1 MSHELKQVDV
11 RLKLTNKESM
21 FSRETIDTPEKAV
34 SVLAPVLAELDR
46 EEVCVVNLD
55 GKGHPINFSI
65 VSIGS
70 VNSSLITGRELYKS
84 AILSNAAAIIMIHNH
99 PSSDLQMSRLDL
111 DVTEKMMYAG
121 ALLDIDFYD
130 HVLVAGS
137 TGEMFSMREHVPEWF
152 ELSQYPSLISHGA
165 DGVKEEHSYQA
176 TSFVPV
182 TYEILQIKEGSNGE
196 VYRFL
201 KMSHV
206 QAGGM
211 QVNADDYK
219 SKYKGEWKPGET
231 LETIYER
238 FNIHRPEDFTG
249 HSLSVS
255 DVVVLESETEKKAF
269 YVDSFGFSELKDFFV
284 ERFERTEQQKKMIA
298 GFREKTETYF
308 RPVEGMNATEVEDA
322 VRDYLMDTIRRQDLL
337 IQIGEVMVYGS
348 RCRGTE
354 KTTSDIDI
362 VVEYKGDIR
371 EDDLFNLFHEDEF
384 LLGNHKVDINP
395 IQADKSGNIA
405 EFLQQATIY
414 MESEMVFSIGNR
426 YIYIQDATEGYDY
439 TIYGLD
445 MKEIDGGVYDDSDI
459 AIYEALDE
467 IVADL
472 REYPDGNIVKGSV
485 RKDSPLVPVNLDEF
499 EEAVERSQY
508 VPPKITYTVAE
519 CGEFHSMGRYRDN
532 IENVNAAIA
541 FWNEYKQ
548 GTLNGVPSI
557 GILVHTSGQTEMEDA
572 QVDLVSGKTMDLDM
586 IRYYPAIHTEEAA
599 IQKICELV
607 ENLPDVNVIGKVP
620 ENVSAE
626 LILREFDPKQETY
639 NEEERSLIKEYAV
652 QVKDMSKTRGLA
664 RCICYQEKFG
674 NQDVALVVIEARREM
689 QERQG
694 GKEERLRQKKR

>member
-1 MSHELKQVDV
+1 MHK
-11 RLKLTNKESM
+11 R
-21 FSRETIDTPEKAV
+21 
-34 SVLAPVLAELDR
+34 
-46 EEVCVVNLD
+46 
-55 GKGHPINFSI
+55 
-65 VSIGS
+65 
-70 VNSSLITGRELYKS
+70 
-84 AILSNAAAIIMIHNH
+84 
-99 PSSDLQMSRLDL
+99 
-111 DVTEKMMYAG
+111 YAR
-121 ALLDIDFYD
+121 
-130 HVLVAGS
+130 S
-137 TGEMFSMREHVPEWF
+137 
-152 ELSQYPSLISHGA
+152 LSQVA
-165 DGVKEEHSYQA
+165 DSVKEEASYHGMPP
-176 TSFVPV
+176 T
-182 TYEILQIKEGSNGE
+182 TYEILQIREGSNGE
-196 VYRFL
+196 AYRFF

-206 QAGGM
+206 QAGGL
-211 QVNADDYK
+211 QVKAEDYE
-219 SKYKGEWKPGET
+219 SMYKEELKPGET
-231 LETIYER
+231 LDTIYER
-238 FNIHRPEDFTG
+238 FNIHRPKDFTG

-255 DVVVLESETEKKAF
+255 DVIVLESESEKKAF

-284 ERFERTEQQKKMIA
+284 ERFERTEQQKAIIED
-298 GFREKTETYF
+298 FREKTETYF
-308 RPVEGMNATEVEDA
+308 RPVEDMTAIEVED
-322 VRDYLMDTIRRQDLL
+322 VVYNYLMDTIRQQDLL

-354 KTTSDIDI
+354 KMTSDIDI

-395 IQADKSGNIA
+395 IKDDKSGNIA
-405 EFLQQATIY
+405 DFLRQAAIY

-445 MKEIDGGVYDDSDI
+445 MKEIDGGVYDDLDMS
-459 AIYEALDE
+459 IYEALDE

-532 IENVNAAIA
+532 IENVNEAIA
-541 FWNEYKQ
+541 LWNEYKK

-557 GILVHTSGQTEMEDA
+557 GILVHTPGQSERDDT
-572 QVDLVSGKTMDLDM
+572 QVDLVSGKTIDLDM
-586 IRYYPAIHTEEAA
+586 IRYYPEINTEEAA

-607 ENLPDVNVIGKVP
+607 EKLSDVEVIGKVP

-626 LILREFDPKQETY
+626 LILREFDPKQEIY
-639 NEEERSLIKEYAV
+639 NEEERSLIKEYAL
-652 QVKDMSKTRGLA
+652 QVKDMQKTKGLA

-674 NQDVALVVIEARREM
+674 NQDVALAMITAREEIEEM
-689 QERQG
+689 KTE
-694 GKEERLRQKKR
+694 KVKFVKKC

>member
-1 MSHELKQVDV
+1 MQVKAEDY
-11 RLKLTNKESM
+11 ESM
-21 FSRETIDTPEKAV
+21 
-34 SVLAPVLAELDR
+34 
-46 EEVCVVNLD
+46 
-55 GKGHPINFSI
+55 
-65 VSIGS
+65 
-70 VNSSLITGRELYKS
+70 
-84 AILSNAAAIIMIHNH
+84 
-99 PSSDLQMSRLDL
+99 
-111 DVTEKMMYAG
+111 
-121 ALLDIDFYD
+121 
-130 HVLVAGS
+130 
-137 TGEMFSMREHVPEWF
+137 
-152 ELSQYPSLISHGA
+152 
-165 DGVKEEHSYQA
+165 
-176 TSFVPV
+176 
-182 TYEILQIKEGSNGE
+182 
-196 VYRFL
+196 
-201 KMSHV
+201 
-206 QAGGM
+206 
-211 QVNADDYK
+211 
-219 SKYKGEWKPGET
+219 YKGELKPGET
-231 LETIYER
+231 LDTIYER
-238 FNIHRPEDFTG
+238 FNIHRPKDFTG

-255 DVVVLESETEKKAF
+255 DVIVLESESEKKAF
-269 YVDSFGFSELKDFFV
+269 YVDSFGFSEFKDFFV
-284 ERFERTEQQKKMIA
+284 ERFERTEQQKAIIED
-298 GFREKTETYF
+298 FREKTETYF
-308 RPVEGMNATEVEDA
+308 RPVEGMTAIEVEDV

-371 EDDLFNLFHEDEF
+371 EDDLFNLLHEDEF

-395 IQADKSGNIA
+395 IKDDKSGNIA
-405 EFLQQATIY
+405 DFLRQAAIY
-414 MESEMVFSIGNR
+414 MESEMVFSIADR

-445 MKEIDGGVYDDSDI
+445 MKEIDGGVYDDLDMS
-459 AIYEALDE
+459 IYEVLDE

-532 IENVNAAIA
+532 IENVNEAIA
-541 FWNEYKQ
+541 LWNEYKK

-557 GILVHTSGQTEMEDA
+557 GILVHTPGQTELEDV

-586 IRYYPAIHTEEAA
+586 IRYYPEINTEETA

-607 ENLPDVNVIGKVP
+607 ENLHDVEVIGKVP

-626 LILREFDPKQETY
+626 LILREFDPKQEIY

-652 QVKDMSKTRGLA
+652 QVKDMPKTKGLA

-674 NQDVALVVIEARREM
+674 NQDVALAMITAREEIEEM
-689 QERQG
+689 KRGGQEYVKQI
-694 GKEERLRQKKR
+694 

>member
-1 MSHELKQVDV
+1 M
-11 RLKLTNKESM
+11 
-21 FSRETIDTPEKAV
+21 REKKIDTPEKAV

-55 GKGHPINFSI
+55 GKGHPINFSV

-121 ALLDIDFYD
+121 VLLDIDFYD
-130 HVLVAGS
+130 HVLVAGN
-137 TGEMFSMREHVPEWF
+137 TGEMFSMRERVPELF
-152 ELSQYPSLISHGA
+152 ELSQYPSLISHKT
-165 DGVKEEHSYQA
+165 DGVKEETSYQA
-176 TSFVPV
+176 TSFAPV

-196 VYRFL
+196 AYRFL

-206 QAGGM
+206 QVSGM
-211 QVNADDYK
+211 QVNADDYE
-219 SKYKGEWKPGET
+219 SKYKEEWKPGET
-231 LETIYER
+231 LEKIYER

-255 DVVVLESETEKKAF
+255 DVVVLESETEKKVF

-308 RPVEGMNATEVEDA
+308 RPVEGMNATEVENA

-414 MESEMVFSIGNR
+414 MENEMVFSIGNR

-459 AIYEALDE
+459 SIYEALDE

-472 REYPDGNIVKGSV
+472 REYPDGNIVKGNI

-499 EEAVERSQY
+499 EEAVEGSQY

-519 CGEFHSMGRYRDN
+519 CGEFHSMGRYRDDV
-532 IENVNAAIA
+532 ENVDEAIA
-541 FWNEYKQ
+541 LWNEYRE

-557 GILVHTSGQTEMEDA
+557 GILVHTPGQSEMDDT
-572 QVDLVSGKTMDLDM
+572 QVDLVSGKTMDLDI
-586 IRYYPAIHTEEAA
+586 IRYYPAINIEEAA

-607 ENLPDVNVIGKVP
+607 ENLHDVEVIGKVP

-626 LILREFDPKQETY
+626 LILREFDPKQEIY

-652 QVKDMSKTRGLA
+652 QVKDMPKTRGLA
-664 RCICYQEKFG
+664 RCIC
-674 NQDVALVVIEARREM
+674 
-689 QERQG
+689 
-694 GKEERLRQKKR
+694 

>member
-1 MSHELKQVDV
+1 MSRELKQVDV
-11 RLKLTNKESM
+11 RLKLTDKESM

-55 GKGHPINFSI
+55 GKGHPINFSV

-121 ALLDIDFYD
+121 VLLDIDFYD

-137 TGEMFSMREHVPEWF
+137 TGEMFSMREHVPELF

-196 VYRFL
+196 AYRFL

-206 QAGGM
+206 QASGM
-211 QVNADDYK
+211 QVNADDYE
-219 SKYKGEWKPGET
+219 SKYKEEWKPGET

-426 YIYIQDATEGYDY
+426 YIYIQNATEGYDY

-459 AIYEALDE
+459 SIYEALDE

-519 CGEFHSMGRYRDN
+519 CGEFHSMGRYRDD
-532 IENVNAAIA
+532 IENVNEAITL
-541 FWNEYKQ
+541 WNEYKK

-557 GILVHTSGQTEMEDA
+557 GILVYTPGQTELEDV

-586 IRYYPAIHTEEAA
+586 IWYYPEINTEEIA

-607 ENLPDVNVIGKVP
+607 ENLHDVEVIGKVP

-626 LILREFDPKQETY
+626 LILREFDPEQEIY
-639 NEEERSLIKEYAV
+639 NEEERSLIKEYAL
-652 QVKDMSKTRGLA
+652 QVKDMQKTKGLA
-664 RCICYQEKFG
+664 RCTCYQEKFG
-674 NQDVALVVIEARREM
+674 NQDVALAMITARGEIEEM
-689 QERQG
+689 KEIRH
-694 GKEERLRQKKR
+694 GKKI

>member
-1 MSHELKQVDV
+1 MSRELKQVDV
-11 RLKLTNKESM
+11 RLKLTDKESV

-55 GKGHPINFSI
+55 GKGHPINFSV

-121 ALLDIDFYD
+121 VLLDINFYD

-137 TGEMFSMREHVPEWF
+137 TGEIFSMREHVPELF
-152 ELSQYPSLISHGA
+152 ELSQYPSLISHVA
-165 DGVKEEHSYQA
+165 DSVKEETSYQA

-196 VYRFL
+196 AYRFL

-206 QAGGM
+206 QASGM
-211 QVNADDYK
+211 QVNVADYE
-219 SKYKGEWKPGET
+219 SKYKEAWKPGET

-238 FNIHRPEDFTG
+238 FNIHRSGDFTG

-255 DVVVLESETEKKAF
+255 EVVVLESETEKKAF

-308 RPVEGMNATEVEDA
+308 HPVEGMNALEVENA

-354 KTTSDIDI
+354 KSTSDIDI

-384 LLGNHKVDINP
+384 LLGNHTVDI
-395 IQADKSGNIA
+395 
-405 EFLQQATIY
+405 L
-414 MESEMVFSIGNR
+414 
-426 YIYIQDATEGYDY
+426 
-439 TIYGLD
+439 
-445 MKEIDGGVYDDSDI
+445 
-459 AIYEALDE
+459 
-467 IVADL
+467 
-472 REYPDGNIVKGSV
+472 
-485 RKDSPLVPVNLDEF
+485 
-499 EEAVERSQY
+499 
-508 VPPKITYTVAE
+508 
-519 CGEFHSMGRYRDN
+519 
-532 IENVNAAIA
+532 
-541 FWNEYKQ
+541 
-548 GTLNGVPSI
+548 
-557 GILVHTSGQTEMEDA
+557 
-572 QVDLVSGKTMDLDM
+572 
-586 IRYYPAIHTEEAA
+586 
-599 IQKICELV
+599 
-607 ENLPDVNVIGKVP
+607 
-620 ENVSAE
+620 
-626 LILREFDPKQETY
+626 
-639 NEEERSLIKEYAV
+639 SLIH
-652 QVKDMSKTRGLA
+652 
-664 RCICYQEKFG
+664 I
-674 NQDVALVVIEARREM
+674 
-689 QERQG
+689 
-694 GKEERLRQKKR
+694 

>member
-21 FSRETIDTPEKAV
+21 FSRETIDTPEKAI

-55 GKGHPINFSI
+55 GKGHPINFSV

-84 AILSNAAAIIMIHNH
+84 AISSNAAAIIMIHNH

-121 ALLDIDFYD
+121 VLLDIDFYD

-137 TGEMFSMREHVPEWF
+137 TGEMFSMREHVPELF

-196 VYRFL
+196 AYRFL

-206 QAGGM
+206 QASGM
-211 QVNADDYK
+211 QVNADDYE
-219 SKYKGEWKPGET
+219 SKYKEEWKPGET

-426 YIYIQDATEGYDY
+426 YIYIQNATEGYDY

-459 AIYEALDE
+459 SIYEALDE

-519 CGEFHSMGRYRDN
+519 CGEFHSMGRYRDD
-532 IENVNAAIA
+532 IENVNEAITL
-541 FWNEYKQ
+541 WNEYKK

-557 GILVHTSGQTEMEDA
+557 GILVYTPGQTELEDV

-586 IRYYPAIHTEEAA
+586 IWYYPEINTEEIA

-607 ENLPDVNVIGKVP
+607 ENLHDVEVIGKVP

-626 LILREFDPKQETY
+626 LILREFDPEQEIY
-639 NEEERSLIKEYAV
+639 NEEERSLIKEYAL
-652 QVKDMSKTRGLA
+652 QVKDMQKTKGLA

-674 NQDVALVVIEARREM
+674 NQDVALAMITARGEIEEM
-689 QERQG
+689 KEIRH
-694 GKEERLRQKKR
+694 GKKI

>member
-1 MSHELKQVDV
+1 MSRELKQVDV
-11 RLKLTNKESM
+11 RLKLTDKESM

-55 GKGHPINFSI
+55 GKGHPINFSV

-121 ALLDIDFYD
+121 VLLDIDFYD
-130 HVLVAGS
+130 HVLVAGR
-137 TGEMFSMREHVPEWF
+137 TGEMFSMREHVPKLF
-152 ELSQYPSLISHGA
+152 EPSRYPSLISHGA
-165 DGVKEEHSYQA
+165 DGVKEETSYQA

-196 VYRFL
+196 AYRFL

-206 QAGGM
+206 QASGM
-211 QVNADDYK
+211 QVNADDYE
-219 SKYKGEWKPGET
+219 SKYKEEWKPGGT

-308 RPVEGMNATEVEDA
+308 RPVEGMNATEVENA

-354 KTTSDIDI
+354 KSTSDIDI

-371 EDDLFNLFHEDEF
+371 EDDLFNLLHEDEF

-414 MESEMVFSIGNR
+414 MESEMVFSVGNR
-426 YIYIQDATEGYDY
+426 YIYIQDATKGYDY

-459 AIYEALDE
+459 SIYEALDE

-472 REYPDGNIVKGSV
+472 REYPDGNIVKGNV
-485 RKDSPLVPVNLDEF
+485 KEDSPLVPVNLDEF
-499 EEAVERSQY
+499 EEAVEHSQY
-508 VPPKITYTVAE
+508 VPPKIPHTVAE

-532 IENVNAAIA
+532 IENVNEAIA
-541 FWNEYKQ
+541 LWNEYRE

-557 GILVHTSGQTEMEDA
+557 GILVHTPGQSERDDT
-572 QVDLVSGKTMDLDM
+572 QVDLVSGKAIDLDM
-586 IRYYPAIHTEEAA
+586 IRYYPEINTEEAA

-607 ENLPDVNVIGKVP
+607 ENLHDVEVIGKVP

-626 LILREFDPKQETY
+626 LILREFDPKQEIY
-639 NEEERSLIKEYAV
+639 NEEERSLIKEYAA
-652 QVKDMSKTRGLA
+652 QVKDMPKTRGLA

-674 NQDVALVVIEARREM
+674 NQDVALAMITAREEIDEVKEIRH
-689 QERQG
+689 
-694 GKEERLRQKKR
+694 GKKI

>member
-1 MSHELKQVDV
+1 
-11 RLKLTNKESM
+11 
-21 FSRETIDTPEKAV
+21 
-34 SVLAPVLAELDR
+34 
-46 EEVCVVNLD
+46 
-55 GKGHPINFSI
+55 
-65 VSIGS
+65 
-70 VNSSLITGRELYKS
+70 
-84 AILSNAAAIIMIHNH
+84 
-99 PSSDLQMSRLDL
+99 
-111 DVTEKMMYAG
+111 
-121 ALLDIDFYD
+121 
-130 HVLVAGS
+130 
-137 TGEMFSMREHVPEWF
+137 
-152 ELSQYPSLISHGA
+152 
-165 DGVKEEHSYQA
+165 
-176 TSFVPV
+176 
-182 TYEILQIKEGSNGE
+182 
-196 VYRFL
+196 
-201 KMSHV
+201 
-206 QAGGM
+206 
-211 QVNADDYK
+211 
-219 SKYKGEWKPGET
+219 
-231 LETIYER
+231 
-238 FNIHRPEDFTG
+238 
-249 HSLSVS
+249 
-255 DVVVLESETEKKAF
+255 
-269 YVDSFGFSELKDFFV
+269 
-284 ERFERTEQQKKMIA
+284 MIA

-459 AIYEALDE
+459 SIYEALDE

-499 EEAVERSQY
+499 EEAVEHSRY

-519 CGEFHSMGRYRDN
+519 CGEFHSMGRYRDDV
-532 IENVNAAIA
+532 ENVNEAIA
-541 FWNEYKQ
+541 LWNEYRE

-557 GILVHTSGQTEMEDA
+557 GILVHTPGQSELEDK
-572 QVDLVSGKTMDLDM
+572 QVDLVSGKTVDLDM
-586 IRYYPAIHTEEAA
+586 IRYYPKINIEEAA

-607 ENLPDVNVIGKVP
+607 ENLHDVEVIGKVS

-626 LILREFDPKQETY
+626 LILREFDPKQEIY
-639 NEEERSLIKEYAV
+639 NEEERSLIKEYAS
-652 QVKDMSKTRGLA
+652 QVKDMQKTKGLA

-674 NQDVALVVIEARREM
+674 NQDVALAMITAREEIEEM
-689 QERQG
+689 KEIRH
-694 GKEERLRQKKR
+694 GKKI

>member
-1 MSHELKQVDV
+1 MSRELKQVDV
-11 RLKLTNKESM
+11 RLKLTDKESV

-55 GKGHPINFSI
+55 GKGHPINFSV

-137 TGEMFSMREHVPEWF
+137 TGEMFSMREHVPELF
-152 ELSQYPSLISHGA
+152 ELSRYPSLISHGA

-196 VYRFL
+196 AYRFL

-206 QAGGM
+206 QASGM
-211 QVNADDYK
+211 QVNADDYE
-219 SKYKGEWKPGET
+219 SKYKEEWKPGET

-298 GFREKTETYF
+298 GFREKTEMYF
-308 RPVEGMNATEVEDA
+308 CLVEGMKATEVENA

-348 RCRGTE
+348 RWRGIE
-354 KTTSDIDI
+354 KSTSDIDI

-371 EDDLFNLFHEDEF
+371 EDDLFNLLHEDEF

-445 MKEIDGGVYDDSDI
+445 MKELDGGVYDDSDI
-459 AIYEALDE
+459 SIYEALDE

-472 REYPDGNIVKGSV
+472 REYPDGNIVKGNV

-499 EEAVERSQY
+499 EEAVERSRY
-508 VPPKITYTVAE
+508 VPSKITYTVAE
-519 CGEFHSMGRYRDN
+519 CGEFHSMGRYRDDV
-532 IENVNAAIA
+532 ENVNEAIDL
-541 FWNEYKQ
+541 WNEYRE

-557 GILVHTSGQTEMEDA
+557 GILVHTPGQSELEDK
-572 QVDLVSGKTMDLDM
+572 QVDLVSGKTVDLDM
-586 IRYYPAIHTEEAA
+586 IRYYPEINTEEAA

-607 ENLPDVNVIGKVP
+607 ENLHDVELVGKVP

-626 LILREFDPKQETY
+626 LILREFDPKQEIY
-639 NEEERSLIKEYAV
+639 NEEERSLIKEYAT
-652 QVKDMSKTRGLA
+652 QVKDMPKTRGLA

-674 NQDVALVVIEARREM
+674 NQDVALAMIAA
-689 QERQG
+689 
-694 GKEERLRQKKR
+694 KEEIEEMKMGKVKFVK

>member
-11 RLKLTNKESM
+11 RLKLTDKESM
-21 FSRETIDTPEKAV
+21 FSREVIDTPEKAV

-55 GKGHPINFSI
+55 GKGRPINFSV

-70 VNSSLITGRELYKS
+70 VNTSFVTGRELYKS
-84 AILSNAAAIIMIHNH
+84 AILSNAAAMIMLHNH
-99 PSSDLQMSRLDL
+99 PLSDLKMSMSDRNI
-111 DVTEKMMYAG
+111 TEKMMYAG
-121 ALLDIDFYD
+121 ILLDIDFYD
-130 HVLVAGS
+130 HIIVAGR
-137 TGEMFSMREHVPEWF
+137 TGELFSMRENVPELF
-152 ELSQYPSLISHGA
+152 DSKRYARSLSQVADSVREEASYHGMPP
-165 DGVKEEHSYQA
+165 
-176 TSFVPV
+176 T
-182 TYEILQIKEGSNGE
+182 TYEILQIREGSNGE
-196 VYRFL
+196 AYRFF

-206 QAGGM
+206 QAGGL
-211 QVNADDYK
+211 QVKAEDYE
-219 SKYKGEWKPGET
+219 SMYKEELKPGET
-231 LETIYER
+231 LDTIYER
-238 FNIHRPEDFTG
+238 FNIHRPKDFTG

-255 DVVVLESETEKKAF
+255 DVVVLESETERKAF

-308 RPVEGMNATEVEDA
+308 HPVEGMNATEVENA

-362 VVEYKGDIR
+362 VVEYKGDMR
-371 EDDLFNLFHEDEF
+371 EDDLFNLLHEDEF

-395 IQADKSGNIA
+395 IKDDKSGNIA
-405 EFLQQATIY
+405 DFLRQAAIY
-414 MESEMVFSIGNR
+414 MESEMVFSIADR

-459 AIYEALDE
+459 SIYKALEE

-472 REYPDGNIVKGSV
+472 REYPDGNIVKGNI
-485 RKDSPLVPVNLDEF
+485 KEDSLLLPVNLDEF
-499 EEAVERSQY
+499 EEAVERSEY

-532 IENVNAAIA
+532 IENVEEAIA
-541 FWNEYKQ
+541 LWREYQ
-548 GTLNGVPSI
+548 DGNLNAVPSI
-557 GILVHTSGQTEMEDA
+557 GILVYSPGRPGVENPQM
-572 QVDLVSGKTMDLDM
+572 DLVSGRMMDLDM
-586 IRYYPAIHTEEAA
+586 IRYYPEINAEEAA

-607 ENLPDVNVIGKVP
+607 ENLHDVEVVGKVP

-626 LILREFDPKQETY
+626 LILREFDPKQEIY
-639 NEEERSLIKEYAV
+639 NEEERSLIKEYAL
-652 QVKDMSKTRGLA
+652 QVKDMQKTKGLA

-674 NQDVALVVIEARREM
+674 NQDVALAMITAREEIEEVKRGG
-689 QERQG
+689 QEYVKQI
-694 GKEERLRQKKR
+694 

>member
-1 MSHELKQVDV
+1 MSRELKQVDV
-11 RLKLTNKESM
+11 RLKLTDKESM

-55 GKGHPINFSI
+55 GKGHPINFSV

-121 ALLDIDFYD
+121 VLLDIDFYD

-137 TGEMFSMREHVPEWF
+137 TGEMFSMREHVPELF

-196 VYRFL
+196 AYRFL

-206 QAGGM
+206 QASGM
-211 QVNADDYK
+211 QVNADDYE
-219 SKYKGEWKPGET
+219 SKYKEEWKPGET

-426 YIYIQDATEGYDY
+426 YIYIQNATEGYDY

-459 AIYEALDE
+459 SIYEALDE

-519 CGEFHSMGRYRDN
+519 CGEFHSMGRYRDDV
-532 IENVNAAIA
+532 ESVNEAIDL
-541 FWNEYKQ
+541 WNKYKK

-557 GILVHTSGQTEMEDA
+557 GILVHTLGQSERDDT

-586 IRYYPAIHTEEAA
+586 IRYYPEINTEEAA

-607 ENLPDVNVIGKVP
+607 ENLPDVNVVGKVP

-626 LILREFDPKQETY
+626 LILREFDPKQEIY

-652 QVKDMSKTRGLA
+652 QVKNMPKTRGLA

-674 NQDVALVVIEARREM
+674 NQDVALAMITARAEIEEVKMEKGRFVI
-689 QERQG
+689 
-694 GKEERLRQKKR
+694 KC

>member
-1 MSHELKQVDV
+1 MSRELKQVDV
-11 RLKLTNKESM
+11 RLKLTDKESM

-55 GKGHPINFSI
+55 GKGHPINFSV

-121 ALLDIDFYD
+121 VLLDIDFYD

-137 TGEMFSMREHVPEWF
+137 TGEMFSMREHVPELF
-152 ELSQYPSLISHGA
+152 ELSRYPSLISHGA

-196 VYRFL
+196 AYRFL

-206 QAGGM
+206 QASGM
-211 QVNADDYK
+211 QVNADDYE
-219 SKYKGEWKPGET
+219 SKYKEEWKPGET

-322 VRDYLMDTIRRQDLL
+322 VRDYLMDTIRRKDLL

-354 KTTSDIDI
+354 KSTSDIDI

-371 EDDLFNLFHEDEF
+371 EDDLFNLLHEDEF

-405 EFLQQATIY
+405 EFLRQATIY

-459 AIYEALDE
+459 SIYEALDE

-472 REYPDGNIVKGSV
+472 REYPDGNIVKGNV
-485 RKDSPLVPVNLDEF
+485 RKESPLVPVNLDEF
-499 EEAVERSQY
+499 EEAVERSRY

-519 CGEFHSMGRYRDN
+519 CGEFHSMGRYRDDV
-532 IENVNAAIA
+532 ENVDEAIA
-541 FWNEYKQ
+541 LWNEYRE

-557 GILVHTSGQTEMEDA
+557 GILVHTSGQSELEDA

-607 ENLPDVNVIGKVP
+607 ENLHDVELVGKVP

-626 LILREFDPKQETY
+626 LILREFDPKQEIY

-652 QVKDMSKTRGLA
+652 QVKDMQKTRGLA

-674 NQDVALVVIEARREM
+674 NQDVALAMITAREEIEEM
-689 QERQG
+689 KM
-694 GKEERLRQKKR
+694 GKMKFVK

>member
-1 MSHELKQVDV
+1 MSRELKQVDV
-11 RLKLTNKESM
+11 RLKLTDKESV

-55 GKGHPINFSI
+55 GKGHPINFSV

-121 ALLDIDFYD
+121 VLLDIDFYD

-137 TGEMFSMREHVPEWF
+137 TGEMFSMREHVPELF
-152 ELSQYPSLISHGA
+152 ELSQYPSLISHVA
-165 DGVKEEHSYQA
+165 DSVQEETSYQA

-211 QVNADDYK
+211 QVNADDYE
-219 SKYKGEWKPGET
+219 SKYKEEWKPGET

-459 AIYEALDE
+459 SIYEALDE

-472 REYPDGNIVKGSV
+472 REYPDGNIVKESV

-532 IENVNAAIA
+532 IENVNEAIA
-541 FWNEYKQ
+541 LWNEYRE

-557 GILVHTSGQTEMEDA
+557 GILVHTPGQSERDDT
-572 QVDLVSGKTMDLDM
+572 QVDLVSGKAIDLDM
-586 IRYYPAIHTEEAA
+586 IRYYPSINTEETA

-607 ENLPDVNVIGKVP
+607 ENLPDVNVVGKVP

-626 LILREFDPKQETY
+626 LILREFDPKQEIY
-639 NEEERSLIKEYAV
+639 NEEERSLIKEYAL
-652 QVKDMSKTRGLA
+652 QVKDMPKTKGLA

-674 NQDVALVVIEARREM
+674 NQDVALAMITAREEIEEVKEIRH
-689 QERQG
+689 
-694 GKEERLRQKKR
+694 GKKI

>member
-11 RLKLTNKESM
+11 RLKLTDKESV

-55 GKGHPINFSI
+55 GKGHPINFSV

-99 PSSDLQMSRLDL
+99 PSSDLHMSRLDL

-121 ALLDIDFYD
+121 VLLDIDFYD

-137 TGEMFSMREHVPEWF
+137 TGEMFSMREHMPELF
-152 ELSQYPSLISHGA
+152 EPSRYPSLISHVA
-165 DGVKEEHSYQA
+165 DSVKEETSYQA

-196 VYRFL
+196 AYRFL

-206 QAGGM
+206 QASGM
-211 QVNADDYK
+211 QVNVADYE
-219 SKYKGEWKPGET
+219 SKYKEAWKPGET

-238 FNIHRPEDFTG
+238 FNIHRSGDFTG

-308 RPVEGMNATEVEDA
+308 HPVEGMNALEVENA

-354 KTTSDIDI
+354 KSTSDIDI

-384 LLGNHKVDINP
+384 LLGNHTVDINP

-445 MKEIDGGVYDDSDI
+445 MKELDGGVYDDSDI
-459 AIYEALDE
+459 SIYESLDE

-472 REYPDGNIVKGSV
+472 REYPDGNIVKGNV

-499 EEAVERSQY
+499 EEAVERSRY
-508 VPPKITYTVAE
+508 VPPKINYTVAE
-519 CGEFHSMGRYRDN
+519 CGEFHSMGRYRDDVKS
-532 IENVNAAIA
+532 VNEAIA
-541 FWNEYKQ
+541 LWNEYRE
-548 GTLNGVPSI
+548 GNLNGVPSI
-557 GILVHTSGQTEMEDA
+557 GILVHTPGQLEREDK

-586 IRYYPAIHTEEAA
+586 IRYYPSINTEETA

-607 ENLPDVNVIGKVP
+607 ENLPDVNVVGKVP

-626 LILREFDPKQETY
+626 LILREFDPKQEIY
-639 NEEERSLIKEYAV
+639 NEEERSLIKEYAI
-652 QVKDMSKTRGLA
+652 QVKDMQKTKGLA

-674 NQDVALVVIEARREM
+674 NQDVALAMITAREEIDEVKEIRH
-689 QERQG
+689 
-694 GKEERLRQKKR
+694 GKKI

>member
-1 MSHELKQVDV
+1 MSRELKQVDV
-11 RLKLTNKESM
+11 RLKLTDKESM

-34 SVLAPVLAELDR
+34 SVLAPVLVAELDR

-55 GKGHPINFSI
+55 GKGHPINFSV

-121 ALLDIDFYD
+121 VLLDIDFYD

-137 TGEMFSMREHVPEWF
+137 TGEMFSMREHVPELF

-196 VYRFL
+196 AYRFL

-206 QAGGM
+206 QASGM
-211 QVNADDYK
+211 QVNADDYE
-219 SKYKGEWKPGET
+219 SKYKEEWKPGET

-426 YIYIQDATEGYDY
+426 YIYIQNATEGYDY

-459 AIYEALDE
+459 SIYEALDE

-519 CGEFHSMGRYRDN
+519 CGEFHSMGRYRDD
-532 IENVNAAIA
+532 IENVNEAITL
-541 FWNEYKQ
+541 WNEYKK

-557 GILVHTSGQTEMEDA
+557 GILVYTPGQTELEDV

-586 IRYYPAIHTEEAA
+586 IWYYPEINTEEIA

-607 ENLPDVNVIGKVP
+607 ENLHDVEVIGKVP

-626 LILREFDPKQETY
+626 LILREFDPEQEIY
-639 NEEERSLIKEYAV
+639 NEEERSLIKEYAL
-652 QVKDMSKTRGLA
+652 QVKDMQKTKGLA

-674 NQDVALVVIEARREM
+674 NQDVALAMITARGEIEEM
-689 QERQG
+689 KEIRH
-694 GKEERLRQKKR
+694 GKKI

>member
-1 MSHELKQVDV
+1 MSRELKQVDV
-11 RLKLTNKESM
+11 RLKLTDKESM

-55 GKGHPINFSI
+55 GKGHPINFSV

-99 PSSDLQMSRLDL
+99 PSSDLRMSRLDL

-121 ALLDIDFYD
+121 VLLDIDFYD

-137 TGEMFSMREHVPEWF
+137 TGEIFSMREHVPELF
-152 ELSQYPSLISHGA
+152 EPSQYPSLISHVA
-165 DGVKEEHSYQA
+165 DSVKEETFYQA

-196 VYRFL
+196 AYRFL
-201 KMSHV
+201 KMNHV
-206 QAGGM
+206 QVSGM
-211 QVNADDYK
+211 QVNADDYE
-219 SKYKGEWKPGET
+219 SKYKEAWKQGET

-238 FNIHRPEDFTG
+238 FNIHRPENFTG

-308 RPVEGMNATEVEDA
+308 RPVEGMNASEVENA
-322 VRDYLMDTIRRQDLL
+322 VRDYLMDAIRRQDLL
-337 IQIGEVMVYGS
+337 IQIGEVMIYGS

-354 KTTSDIDI
+354 KSTSDIDI

-459 AIYEALDE
+459 SIYEALDE

-499 EEAVERSQY
+499 EEAVEHSRY

-519 CGEFHSMGRYRDN
+519 CGEFHSMGRYRDDV
-532 IENVNAAIA
+532 ENVNEAIA
-541 FWNEYKQ
+541 LWNEYRE

-557 GILVHTSGQTEMEDA
+557 GILVHTPGQSELEDK
-572 QVDLVSGKTMDLDM
+572 QVDLVSGKTVDLDM
-586 IRYYPAIHTEEAA
+586 IRYYPKINIEEAA

-607 ENLPDVNVIGKVP
+607 ENLHDVEVIGKVP

-626 LILREFDPKQETY
+626 LILREFDPKQEIY
-639 NEEERSLIKEYAV
+639 NEEERSLIKEYAS
-652 QVKDMSKTRGLA
+652 QVKDMQKTKGLA

-674 NQDVALVVIEARREM
+674 NQDVALAMITAREEIDEVKMEKGRFVI
-689 QERQG
+689 
-694 GKEERLRQKKR
+694 KC

>member
-1 MSHELKQVDV
+1 MSRELKQVDV
-11 RLKLTNKESM
+11 RLKLTDKESM

-55 GKGHPINFSI
+55 GKGHPINFSV

-121 ALLDIDFYD
+121 VLLDIDFYD
-130 HVLVAGS
+130 HVLVAGN
-137 TGEMFSMREHVPEWF
+137 TGEMFSMRERVPELF
-152 ELSQYPSLISHGA
+152 ELSQYPSLISHKT
-165 DGVKEEHSYQA
+165 DGVKEETSYQA
-176 TSFVPV
+176 TSFAPV

-196 VYRFL
+196 AYRFL

-206 QAGGM
+206 QVSGM
-211 QVNADDYK
+211 QVNADDYE
-219 SKYKGEWKPGET
+219 SKYKEEWKPGET
-231 LETIYER
+231 LEKIYER

-255 DVVVLESETEKKAF
+255 DVVVLESETEKKVF

-308 RPVEGMNATEVEDA
+308 RPVEGMNATEVENA

-414 MESEMVFSIGNR
+414 MENEMVFSIGNR

-459 AIYEALDE
+459 SIYEALDE

-472 REYPDGNIVKGSV
+472 REYPDGNIVKGNI

-499 EEAVERSQY
+499 EEAVEGSQY

-519 CGEFHSMGRYRDN
+519 CGEFHSMGRYRDDV
-532 IENVNAAIA
+532 ENVDEAIA
-541 FWNEYKQ
+541 LWNEYRE

-557 GILVHTSGQTEMEDA
+557 GILVHTPGQSEMDDT
-572 QVDLVSGKTMDLDM
+572 QVDLVSGKTMDLDI
-586 IRYYPAIHTEEAA
+586 IRYYPAINIEEAA

-607 ENLPDVNVIGKVP
+607 ENLHDVEVIGKVP

-626 LILREFDPKQETY
+626 LILREFDPKQEIY

-652 QVKDMSKTRGLA
+652 QVKDMPKTRGLA

-674 NQDVALVVIEARREM
+674 NQDVALAMITAREEIEEM
-689 QERQG
+689 KEIRH
-694 GKEERLRQKKR
+694 GKKI

>member
-11 RLKLTNKESM
+11 RLKLTDKESV
-21 FSRETIDTPEKAV
+21 FSREVIDTPEKAV

-55 GKGHPINFSI
+55 GKGRPINFSV

-70 VNSSLITGRELYKS
+70 VNTSFVTGRELYKS
-84 AILSNAAAIIMIHNH
+84 AILSNAAAMIMLHNH
-99 PSSDLQMSRLDL
+99 PSSDLQMSMSDRNI
-111 DVTEKMMYAG
+111 TEKMMYAG
-121 ALLDIDFYD
+121 ILLDIDFYD
-130 HVLVAGS
+130 HIIVAGR
-137 TGEMFSMREHVPEWF
+137 TGELFSMRENVPELF
-152 ELSQYPSLISHGA
+152 DSKRYARSFSQVADNVREEASYHGMPP
-165 DGVKEEHSYQA
+165 
-176 TSFVPV
+176 T
-182 TYEILQIKEGSNGE
+182 TYEILQIREGSNGE
-196 VYRFL
+196 AYRFF

-206 QAGGM
+206 QAGGL
-211 QVNADDYK
+211 QVKAEDYE
-219 SKYKGEWKPGET
+219 SMYKEELKPGET
-231 LETIYER
+231 LDTIYER
-238 FNIHRPEDFTG
+238 FNIHRPKDFTG

-255 DVVVLESETEKKAF
+255 DVIVLESESEKKAF

-284 ERFERTEQQKKMIA
+284 ERFERTEQQKAIIA
-298 GFREKTETYF
+298 DFREKTEKYF

-322 VRDYLMDTIRRQDLL
+322 VRDHLMDTIRRQDLL

-354 KTTSDIDI
+354 KTTSDIDV

-395 IQADKSGNIA
+395 IKDDKSGNIA
-405 EFLQQATIY
+405 DFLRQAAIY

-459 AIYEALDE
+459 SIYEALDE

-519 CGEFHSMGRYRDN
+519 CGEFHSMGRYRDDV
-532 IENVNAAIA
+532 ENVDEAIA
-541 FWNEYKQ
+541 LWNEYREV
-548 GTLNGVPSI
+548 TLNGVPSI
-557 GILVHTSGQTEMEDA
+557 GILVHTSGQTELEDE

-586 IRYYPAIHTEEAA
+586 IRYYPLINTEEAA

-607 ENLPDVNVIGKVP
+607 EKLSDVEVIGKVP

-626 LILREFDPKQETY
+626 LILREFDPKQEIY

-652 QVKDMSKTRGLA
+652 QVKDMPKTKGLA

-674 NQDVALVVIEARREM
+674 NQDVALAMITARKEIEDVKRGG
-689 QERQG
+689 QEYVKQI
-694 GKEERLRQKKR
+694 

>member
-626 LILREFDPKQETY
+626 LILREFDPKQEIY

-652 QVKDMSKTRGLA
+652 QVKDMPKTRGLA

-674 NQDVALVVIEARREM
+674 NQDVALAMITA
-689 QERQG
+689 
-694 GKEERLRQKKR
+694 KEEIEEVKMEKGRFVIKC